1 MFWIEIVGIILAFV
15 IFTLWGNSYEYWHG
29 AYDNKEFR
37 KEDKLKRPL
46 WGVILLFIIAL
57 IPIINIIF
65 TVIVIATYVYSLLD
79 GDIFFYSNSK
89 IFKWLNKEI

>member
-15 IFTLWGNSYEYWHG
+15 IFKLWGNSYANWHG
-29 AYDNKEFR
+29 KRDNKEFWE
-37 KEDKLKRPL
+37 EDKLKRPL

-57 IPIINIIF
+57 IPILNLFILSGTLLLF
-65 TVIVIATYVYSLLD
+65 VKMMLD
-79 GDIFFYSNSK
+79 GDWFFHSNSK

>member
-15 IFTLWGNSYEYWHG
+15 IFKLWGNSYNDWHNTR
-29 AYDNKEFR
+29 DDKEFR

-57 IPIINIIF
+57 IPIANILF
-65 TVIVIATYVYSLLD
+65 TVSVLVVYSYLLLE
-79 GDIFFYSNSK
+79 GDIFFHSNSK
-89 IFKWLNKEI
+89 MFKWLNKEI

>member
-15 IFTLWGNSYEYWHG
+15 IFKLWGNSYENWHG
-29 AYDNKEFR
+29 MRDNKEFR

-57 IPIINIIF
+57 IPILNLF
-65 TVIVIATYVYSLLD
+65 VLLFILGLFVKMLLE
-79 GDIFFYSNSK
+79 GDLFFHSNSK
-89 IFKWLNKEI
+89 IFKWLNKDI

>member
-15 IFTLWGNSYEYWHG
+15 IFKLWGNSYENWHG
-29 AYDNKEFR
+29 MRDNKEFR

-57 IPIINIIF
+57 IPIVNLFILLV
-65 TVIVIATYVYSLLD
+65 TLGLYVNLILE
-79 GDIFFYSNSK
+79 GELFFHSNSK
-89 IFKWLNKEI
+89 IFKWLNREI